1 MLNSKF
7 LRNKVNRQ
15 IKLNGQEFTFVRYK
29 EDEYHQ
35 ISEEEKEEIY
45 VEGIFHTTNS
55 FVKANTSDASIVRTK
70 SQPMILTLY
79 EQGSLVKINDKVV
92 INEETYKVI
101 DVNNVNSFNEVC
113 DISLEI
119 ER

>member
-7 LRNKVNRQ
+7 LKNKIERQ
-15 IKLNGQEFTFVRYK
+15 INLNGQEFIFIRYK

-35 ISEEEKEEIY
+35 VSDEEKEEIY
-45 VEGIFHTTNS
+45 VKGIFHTTNS
-55 FVKANTSDASIVRTK
+55 FVKANTSDASVVRSK
-70 SQPMILTLY
+70 PQPMILTLY
-79 EQGSLVKINDKVV
+79 EQGLLIKINDKVV
-92 INEETYKVI
+92 INEETYKVVDI
-101 DVNNVNSFNEVC
+101 NDVNSFNVAC